1 MKKILFIQGSLA
13 QNSKSFLLLKMAMI
27 SAESKGFE
35 SELLDL
41 RHIDMPFCDGRKL
54 PEYSQDL
61 QAIYDKIQAATYV
74 VFGMPVYCYSISGPL
89 KNFIDIF
96 SHAFENKRFGICAA
110 AGSRMSY
117 LATADL
123 IKILAYESKATGVQP
138 MVLTDYHDYDGDRV
152 VDEKIPSRI
161 DDMLDSLIRCH

>member
-13 QNSKSFLLLKMAMI
+13 PHSKSFLLLKIAMA
-27 SAESKGFE
+27 SAEVRGFDT
-35 SELLDL
+35 ELLDL
-41 RHIDMPFCDGRKL
+41 RKIEMPFCDGRKL
-54 PEYSQDL
+54 DEYPQDL
-61 QAIYDKIQAATYV
+61 KTIYDKIQSADYL
-74 VFGMPVYCYSISGPL
+74 VFGMPIYCYSISGPL

-96 SHAFENKRFGICAA
+96 SHSFDRKRFGICAA

-138 MVLTDYHDYDGDRV
+138 MVLTDYHDYDGDKV
-152 VDEKIPSRI
+152 VDEKIPGRI
-161 DDMLDSLIRCH
+161 DEMLDSLTK